1 MARPNI
7 SLTEMEESVI
17 KTIEDS
23 DADLDIYA
31 LSDLIKISTKQLRG
45 VVSSLVKKGVVEW
58 YGNDPQNI
66 DCYNPDIPKLQ
77 KRTLSPFLMPPMAV
91 ASPQVRQSEKEQL
104 YPCKSSDGWSR
115 KPQPKKDG
123 TTAKLKR
130 MQGQ

>member
-23 DADLDIYA
+23 DAVLDIYV

-58 YGNDPQNI
+58 NEPQNI
-66 DCYNPDIPKLQ
+66 DCYNPI
-77 KRTLSPFLMPPMAV
+77 FLT
-91 ASPQVRQSEKEQL
+91 
-104 YPCKSSDGWSR
+104 Y
-115 KPQPKKDG
+115 KK
-123 TTAKLKR
+123 
-130 MQGQ
+130 GQ